1 MAAIIIINN
10 DIHIP
15 KRIYLRDLGQD
26 HEFREIKNTTEHS
39 TSTVIT
45 CVIITFSL
53 FPVLLELSMEK
64 KSTAFRA
71 TSSFSSKKHLRQKV
85 ALATSAILSSIPAA
99 STRVSTHTSLLCF
112 HLLQREI
119 SLCYLYFYIMAQTDQ
134 QLSDAYFLD
143 ELLDPFFL
151 KNENT
156 IVLDWYLARFKCALV
171 YCCFMIDS

>member
-1 MAAIIIINN
+1 MGTW
-10 DIHIP
+10 DT
-15 KRIYLRDLGQD
+15 L
-26 HEFREIKNTTEHS
+26 F
-39 TSTVIT
+39 TSIIT

-53 FPVLLELSMEK
+53 FPILLELSMEK

-134 QLSDAYFLD
+134 QLSGAYFLD
-143 ELLDPFFL
+143 FELLDL
-151 KNENT
+151 VCSKNEGT
-156 IVLDWYLARFKCALV
+156 IVPDWYRARSKCALV
-171 YCCFMIDS
+171 YCCFVIDP